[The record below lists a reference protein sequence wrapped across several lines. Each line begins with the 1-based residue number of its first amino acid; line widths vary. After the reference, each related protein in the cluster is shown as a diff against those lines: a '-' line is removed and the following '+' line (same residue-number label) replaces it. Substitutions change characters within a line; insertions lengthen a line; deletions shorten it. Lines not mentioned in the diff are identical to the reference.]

1 MKENNENSMNSIERV
16 STILSLKEPDYVPIW
31 LLIDFLPAKYYDI
44 SVEELIFDPIK
55 SQKAYEWIYEKLGG
69 YDITLP
75 GSAMY
80 AVHINPFPIIYSSY
94 YLDWR
99 LPGRDLPKNTS
110 PQLSEKSSKDP
121 LINEKDYEK
130 LIEKGFLQVFNFKRA
145 GLRDLMKL
153 NKMVE
158 LIKKNSEKWWNYFK
172 VPTLADAAAYLPF
185 EFLSYLRGS
194 TNFMKDLYRYPEKI
208 KEVCDFMIDGVI
220 AIGEYAASLIDGR
233 TILTALIRSS
243 CDFIS
248 DKYFEEFV
256 FPYLKKAVSKWLSD
270 GYIVQLHCDTDWT
283 SRLHYFKELPKGK
296 VYLHIDER
304 TDIFKAK
311 EILGDHMCIQGNLK
325 PSLFTLGTPNQIIK
339 QTKEIIDKCADGGG
353 LWIGSEIP
361 DDAKLE
367 NVKALIDTCKTYGKY
382 KK

>member
-283 SRLHYFKELPKGK
+283 SRLHYF
-296 VYLHIDER
+296 
-304 TDIFKAK
+304 
-311 EILGDHMCIQGNLK
+311 
-325 PSLFTLGTPNQIIK
+325 
-339 QTKEIIDKCADGGG
+339 
-353 LWIGSEIP
+353 
-361 DDAKLE
+361 
-367 NVKALIDTCKTYGKY
+367 
-382 KK
+382 